1 MNLEEAQRVRG
12 LRLSRHNK
20 DNETISRKRIEI
32 TDFLKTHAIFKDML
46 KDREDLYNQCKEF
59 IYLNEIIPNIK
70 ADSGRSLDYIAGFKA
85 GIEYL
90 GKALEE
96 YKTKYKEYENLIG
109 GNH

>member
-12 LRLSRHNK
+12 LRLSRKNQE
-20 DNETISRKRIEI
+20 NEAISRKRLEI

-59 IYLNEIIPNIK
+59 IYLNEIIPSIR
-70 ADSGRSLDYIAGFKA
+70 ADSQRSLDYIAGFKA

-90 GKALEE
+90 GKALED
-96 YKTKYKEYENLIG
+96 YKAKYKEYENLTG
-109 GNH
+109 GNY